1 MPLNIV
7 KIRSADTVMTVRVA
21 DIESTSVASG
31 PVTPHLRS
39 GRIMTLH
46 LRSGR
51 TITVNLDPAQAEA
64 VSARIDDLMNGS
76 RVARD
81 IHYDPDQL
89 AATGASG
96 FKIYIVSFDPAK
108 KLALLRWLEDHL
120 SDAKAVDLL
129 PELDSTVFGEEVLI
143 HREPYDV
150 DGMRAVIP
158 ALQDIGVCLR
168 VELMP

>member
-31 PVTPHLRS
+31 
-39 GRIMTLH
+39 IMALH

-64 VSARIDDLMNGS
+64 VSARVDDLMNGS
-76 RVARD
+76 RVAPD

-108 KLALLRWLEDHL
+108 KLALLQWLEDHL
-120 SDAKAVDLL
+120 SDVNAVDML
-129 PELDSTVFGEEVLI
+129 PELDATVFGEEVLI
-143 HREPYDV
+143 HQEPYDV
-150 DGMRAVIP
+150 DDMRGIVTS
-158 ALQDIGVCLR
+158 LQDIGVCLR
-168 VELMP
+168 VELLP